1 MPLYLRIV
9 NQSDLILR
17 HLKFNPTEG
26 QVAAVNGIVRLLQH
40 PDPRAIFILRGYAG
54 TGKTTLL
61 SALVNA
67 LPSFKMKSILLA
79 PTGRAAKVIAGYS
92 GRQAFTIHRKIYR
105 QSSTEEGFVT
115 LQGNSAIDTVFIVDE
130 ASMIG
135 ESSPDKMGPSLLEDL
150 FTYVNQGENCR
161 LLLVG
166 DTAQLPPVGLSYS
179 PALDPAY
186 LKKLF
191 HVPVGMVEL
200 TEVLRQEL
208 DSGVLLNA
216 TRLRVAIAEESNQFP
231 GFVVDGY
238 ADLIRIEGGELLDA
252 LEDAYRAN
260 GADDTIVICRSNK
273 RANIYNQQ
281 IRARIRWQEDE
292 ISIGDHIMIVKNN
305 YFWLPKESRAGFIA
319 NGDTAEVLA
328 IRKHY
333 EVHGF
338 RFADVTIRLLDYP
351 DEAEFDA
358 RIILDTLMAETPAL
372 SQAQQQQLFASV
384 QEDYADQGSKGAI
397 YRKMKED
404 PFFNALQVKFA
415 YAVTCHKAQGGQWK
429 TVFVE
434 QGYLTEEMIN
444 TDFMRWLYT
453 GLTRTTDKVYLI
465 NFNKE
470 FYGEID

>member
-1 MPLYLRIV
+1 MNHTDV
-9 NQSDLILR
+9 ILR
-17 HLKFNPTEG
+17 NLKFEPTAG
-26 QVAAVNGIVRLLQH
+26 QRTAIDMLVRFLQH
-40 PDPRAIFILRGYAG
+40 PDPRTMFVLRGYAG

-67 LPSFKMKSILLA
+67 LPSFRMKSVLLA
-79 PTGRAAKVIAGYS
+79 PTGRAAKVISNYS
-92 GRQAFTIHRKIYR
+92 GRQAYTIHRKIYR
-105 QSSTEEGFVT
+105 ASSGEEGFVS
-115 LQGNSAIDTVFIVDE
+115 LQNNTAVDTVFIVDE

-135 ESSPDKMGPSLLEDL
+135 ESSVDKSQFSNSLLEDL
-150 FTYVNQGENCR
+150 FTYVNSGENCR
-161 LLLVG
+161 LLMVG
-166 DTAQLPPVGLSYS
+166 DTAQLPPVGLAYS
-179 PALDPAY
+179 PALDPVY

-191 HVPVGMVEL
+191 RVPVGMVEL

-216 TRLRVAIAEESNQFP
+216 TRLRLAIAENATQFP
-231 GFVVDGY
+231 GFELAGY
-238 ADLIRIEGGELLDA
+238 DDIARLSGAELLDA
-252 LEDAYRAN
+252 LEDAYRQN
-260 GADDTIVICRSNK
+260 GADDTIIICRSNK

-292 ISIGDHIMIVKNN
+292 ISIGDHIMVVKNN

-319 NGDTAEVLA
+319 NGDTAEILA
-328 IRKHY
+328 IRKY
-333 EVHGF
+333 YTVHGF

-372 SQAQQQQLFASV
+372 SSAQQQQLFMSV
-384 QEDYADQGSKGAI
+384 QEDYADQPSKGAI

-434 QGYLTEEMIN
+434 QGYITEEMVN
-444 TDFMRWLYT
+444 VEFYRWLYT
-453 GLTRTTDKVYLI
+453 ALTRTTDKLYLI

-470 FYGEID
+470 FFGES

>member
-1 MPLYLRIV
+1 MNHADV
-9 NQSDLILR
+9 ILR
-17 HLKFNPTEG
+17 NLEFDPTVG
-26 QVAAVNGIVRLLQH
+26 QRTAVDMLVRFLQH

-61 SALVNA
+61 SALVKS
-67 LPSFKMKSILLA
+67 LPSFKMKSVLLA
-79 PTGRAAKVIAGYS
+79 PTGRAAKVISGYS
-92 GRQAFTIHRKIYR
+92 GRQAFTIHRMIYR
-105 QSSTEEGFVT
+105 ASTSEEGFVSLKHNT
-115 LQGNSAIDTVFIVDE
+115 AVDTVFIVDE

-135 ESSPDKMGPSLLEDL
+135 EASADKGGPGLLEDL
-150 FTYVNQGENCR
+150 FTYVNTGENCK

-166 DTAQLPPVGLSYS
+166 DTAQLPPVGLNYS
-179 PALDPAY
+179 PALDPDY

-191 HVPVGMVEL
+191 RVPVGITEL

-216 TRLRVAIAEESNQFP
+216 TRLRLAIAQQSQQFP
-231 GFVVDGY
+231 GFVLENYDDIVRLSG
-238 ADLIRIEGGELLDA
+238 AELLDV
-252 LEDAYRAN
+252 LEDAYRKN
-260 GADDTIVICRSNK
+260 GVDDTIIICRSNK

-292 ISIGDHIMIVKNN
+292 ISIGDHIMVVKNN
-305 YFWLPKESRAGFIA
+305 YFWLPEESRAGFIA
-319 NGDTAEVLA
+319 NGDTAEVLS

-333 EVHGF
+333 EVHGL

-372 SQAQQQQLFASV
+372 SQQQQQQLFMSV
-384 QEDYADQGSKGAI
+384 QQDYADAGSKGAI

-434 QGYLTEEMIN
+434 QGYVTEEMIG
-444 TDFMRWLYT
+444 TEFFRWLYT
-453 GLTRTTDKVYLI
+453 ALTRTTEKVYLI
-465 NFNKE
+465 NFNPE
-470 FYGEID
+470 FYGTT

>member
-1 MPLYLRIV
+1 ML
-9 NQSDLILR
+9 
-17 HLKFNPTEG
+17 
-26 QVAAVNGIVRLLQH
+26 VRFLQH

-67 LPSFKMKSILLA
+67 LPSFRMKSTLLA
-79 PTGRAAKVIAGYS
+79 PTGRAAKVISGYS
-92 GRQAFTIHRKIYR
+92 GRQAFTIHRMIYR
-105 QSSTEEGFVT
+105 ASTSEEGFVSLKHNT
-115 LQGNSAIDTVFIVDE
+115 AMDTVFIVDE

-135 ESSPDKMGPSLLEDL
+135 ESSADKAGPGLLEDL
-150 FTYVNQGENCR
+150 FTYVNTGENCK

-191 HVPVGMVEL
+191 RVPVGMVEL

-216 TRLRVAIAEESNQFP
+216 TRLRLAIAEQQAQFP
-231 GFVVDGY
+231 GFVLENYDDIVRLSG
-238 ADLIRIEGGELLDA
+238 AELLDA
-252 LEDAYRAN
+252 LEDAYRKN

-281 IRARIRWQEDE
+281 IRVRIRWQEDE

-305 YFWLPKESRAGFIA
+305 YFWLPEESRAGFIA

-328 IRKHY
+328 IRKYY
-333 EVHGF
+333 EVHGL

-351 DEAEFDA
+351 EEPEFDA

-372 SQAQQQQLFASV
+372 SPAQQQQLFMSV
-384 QEDYADQGSKGAI
+384 QEDYADQPSKGAI

-429 TVFVE
+429 TVFID
-434 QGYLTEEMIN
+434 QGYVTEEMIG
-444 TDFMRWLYT
+444 TEFYRWLYT
-453 GLTRTTDKVYLI
+453 ALTRTTEKVYLI
-465 NFNKE
+465 NFSKE
-470 FYGEID
+470 FFGE

>member
-1 MPLYLRIV
+1 M
-9 NQSDLILR
+9 NQADLILR

-26 QVAAVNGIVRLLQH
+26 QVAAVNGIVRFLQH
-40 PDPRAIFILRGYAG
+40 PDPRTIFILRGYAG

-61 SALVNA
+61 SALVSA
-67 LPSFKMKSILLA
+67 LPSFKMQSVLLA

-105 QSSTEEGFVT
+105 QSSGEEGFVT
-115 LQGNSAIDTVFIVDE
+115 LQNNTAIDTVFIVDE

-150 FTYVNQGENCR
+150 FTYVNQGENCK

-191 HVPVGMVEL
+191 RVPVGMVEL

-216 TRLRVAIAEESNQFP
+216 TQLRVAIAEESNQFP
-231 GFVVDGY
+231 GFVVENYEDI
-238 ADLIRIEGGELLDA
+238 IRIDGGELLDA

-281 IRARIRWQEDE
+281 IRSRIRWQEDE

-319 NGDTAEVLA
+319 NGDTAEILS

-333 EVHGF
+333 EIHGF

-372 SQAQQQQLFASV
+372 SQPQQQQLFTSV

-404 PFFNALQVKFA
+404 GFFNALQVKFA

-429 TVFVE
+429 TVFIE

-470 FYGEID
+470 FYGEIGD

>member
-1 MPLYLRIV
+1 MV
-9 NQSDLILR
+9 NQTDLILR

-26 QVAAVNGIVRLLQH
+26 QVAAVNGIVRFLQH
-40 PDPRAIFILRGYAG
+40 PDPRTIFILRGYAG

-61 SALVNA
+61 SALVSA
-67 LPSFKMKSILLA
+67 LPSFKMKSVLLA

-105 QSSTEEGFVT
+105 QSTADEGFVS
-115 LQGNSAIDTVFIVDE
+115 LQNNTAIDTVFIVDE

-150 FTYVNQGENCR
+150 FTYVNQGENCK

-191 HVPVGMVEL
+191 RVPVGMVEL

-216 TRLRVAIAEESNQFP
+216 TRLRVAIAEASNQFP
-231 GFVVDGY
+231 GFVVENYTDI
-238 ADLIRIEGGELLDA
+238 IRIDGGELLDA

-281 IRARIRWQEDE
+281 IRSRIRWQEDE

-319 NGDTAEVLA
+319 NGDTAEVLS
-328 IRKHY
+328 IRKYY
-333 EVHGF
+333 EIHGF

-372 SQAQQQQLFASV
+372 SQAQQQQLFMSV

-404 PFFNALQVKFA
+404 GFFNALQVKFA

-429 TVFVE
+429 SVFVE
-434 QGYLTEEMIN
+434 QGYITEEMIG
-444 TDFMRWLYT
+444 TEYFRWLYT
-453 GLTRTTDKVYLI
+453 ALTRTTGKVHLI

-470 FYGEID
+470 FFGESD